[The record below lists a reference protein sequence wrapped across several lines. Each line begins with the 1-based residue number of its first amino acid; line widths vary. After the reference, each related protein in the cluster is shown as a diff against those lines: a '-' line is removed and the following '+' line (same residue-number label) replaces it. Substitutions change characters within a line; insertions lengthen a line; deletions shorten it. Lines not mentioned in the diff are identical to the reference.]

1 MVANLGFG
9 PTQKDDRELMRM
21 LEARQRQAV
30 PDPSVYAKAMARAE
44 SPEGIALQRQM
55 QGARQ
60 QTMKPAVSVAGGS
73 TTAKPEQPGLLS
85 RITRRTMDALQ
96 DPVANAQ
103 IVAALNSLRFQPDP
117 NLTKAVQARAI
128 GVQERRQQAQQANR
142 TVAYLKNM
150 GRPDLAELVEAN
162 PALAGEALKATM
174 GIGTDQFATKG
185 FAPQVDP
192 VTGQLFG
199 VQYDPNTG
207 KYSRVDVPGA
217 KGETPEEI
225 ATRQRVAELEGKDY
239 QAAMTAGQE
248 AFVAAERATGTID
261 TLRRALLALQDGGES
276 GFVRQYLPTFNAA
289 TAALRQSATEMG
301 IDLIQSATFG
311 ALSESELDLALSSTI
326 DLSLPPAELRKLLE
340 QKIELQQLLR
350 NELMSKARQLSGG
363 DVKYSTHIQQYEM
376 PGGTAPL
383 SVKKV
388 TPEELGR

>member
-9 PTQKDDRELMRM
+9 STQQDDRELMRM

-30 PDPSVYAKAMARAE
+30 PDPAVYAKAMARAE
-44 SPEGIALQRQM
+44 SPEGIALQQRM
-55 QGARQ
+55 QAARQ
-60 QTMKPAVSVAGGS
+60 QVMKPAVSVAGGS
-73 TTAKPEQPGLLS
+73 TTAKPEQAGLLS

-103 IVAALNSLRFQPDP
+103 IVAALNSLRFEPDP
-117 NLTKAVQARAI
+117 NLTKAVQARAT
-128 GVQERRQQAQQANR
+128 GVQERRQQAQTANR
-142 TVAYLKNM
+142 TVQYLKSM

-174 GIGTDQFATKG
+174 GIGADKFATKG

-192 VTGQLFG
+192 ATGQIYG
-199 VQYDPNTG
+199 VQYDPNTQTY
-207 KYSRVDVPGA
+207 KRVDVPGA

-225 ATRQRVAELEGKDY
+225 ATRQRIAELDTRDY
-239 QAAMTAGQE
+239 QAAMDAGQE
-248 AFVAAERATGTID
+248 AFVAAERSTGTID
-261 TLRRALLALQDGGES
+261 TLRRALLALEDGGES

-311 ALSESELDLALSSTI
+311 ALSESELALALSSTI

-350 NELMSKARQLSGG
+350 NELMKKARQLSGG
-363 DVKYSTHIQQYEM
+363 NVKYSTHIQQYEI
-376 PGGTAPL
+376 PGGTVPL

>member
-9 PTQKDDRELMRM
+9 PTQQDDRELMRM

-44 SPEGIALQRQM
+44 SPEGVALQKQM
-55 QGARQ
+55 QAARQ
-60 QTMKPAVSVAGGS
+60 QAMKPAVSVAGGS
-73 TTAKPEQPGLLS
+73 TTARPEKPGLLS
-85 RITRRTMDALQ
+85 RLGRSALDYLQ
-96 DPVANAQ
+96 DPESRARAAMAFNAMR
-103 IVAALNSLRFQPDP
+103 LQPDP
-117 NLTKAVQARAI
+117 NLARAMQTRVAGI
-128 GVQERRQQAQQANR
+128 QERRQQAQTANR
-142 TVAYLKNM
+142 TVQYLKSM

-174 GIGTDQFATKG
+174 GIGADKFATKG

-192 VTGQLFG
+192 ATGQIYG
-199 VQYDPNTG
+199 VQYDPNTQTY
-207 KYSRVDVPGA
+207 KRVDVPGA

-225 ATRQRVAELEGKDY
+225 ATRQRIAELDTRDY
-239 QAAMTAGQE
+239 QAAMDAGQE
-248 AFVAAERATGTID
+248 AFVAAERSTGTID
-261 TLRRALLALQDGGES
+261 TLRRALLALEDGGES

-311 ALSESELDLALSSTI
+311 ALSQEELKLALSSTI

-350 NELMSKARQLSGG
+350 NELMKKARQLSGG
-363 DVKYSTHIQQYEM
+363 NVKYSTHIQQYEI
-376 PGGTAPL
+376 PGGTVPL

>member
-21 LEARQRQAV
+21 LEARQRQAI
-30 PDPSVYAKAMARAE
+30 PDPLVYAKAMARAK
-44 SPEGIALQRQM
+44 SPEGVALQKQM
-55 QGARQ
+55 QSARQ
-60 QTMKPAVSVAGGS
+60 QAIKPAVSVAGGS
-73 TTAKPEQPGLLS
+73 TTARPEKPGLLS
-85 RITRRTMDALQ
+85 RLGRSALDYLQ
-96 DPVANAQ
+96 DPESRARAAMAFNAMR
-103 IVAALNSLRFQPDP
+103 LQPDP
-117 NLTKAVQARAI
+117 NLSRAMQTRVTGI
-128 GVQERRQQAQQANR
+128 QERRQQSQQANR
-142 TVAYLKNM
+142 TVQYLKSM

-174 GIGTDQFATKG
+174 GIGADKFATKG

-192 VTGQLFG
+192 ATGQIYG
-199 VQYDPNTG
+199 VQYDPNTQTY
-207 KYSRVDVPGA
+207 KRVDVPGA

-239 QAAMTAGQE
+239 QAAMDAGQE
-248 AFVAAERATGTID
+248 AFVAAERSTGTID
-261 TLRRALLALQDGGES
+261 TLRRALLALEDGGES

-311 ALSESELDLALSSTI
+311 ALSESELNLALSSTI

-350 NELMSKARQLSGG
+350 NELM
-363 DVKYSTHIQQYEM
+363 
-376 PGGTAPL
+376 
-383 SVKKV
+383 KKPVNLAEV
-388 TPEELGR
+388 T

>member
-1 MVANLGFG
+1 MAQTMNGQVV
-9 PTQKDDRELMRM
+9 PPMSEEERKRV
-21 LEARQRQAV
+21 EAFMRQRQAITDQDKV
-30 PDPSVYAKAMARAE
+30 RFDQQSKPFLYGGQGQKPEEPGFLSRLGRGALDYIQDPESRARAAMAFNAMR
-44 SPEGIALQRQM
+44 LQPSSGLNTAM
-55 QGARQ
+55 QA
-60 QTMKPAVSVAGGS
+60 
-73 TTAKPEQPGLLS
+73 
-85 RITRRTMDALQ
+85 RITDIRG
-96 DPVANAQ
+96 
-103 IVAALNSLRFQPDP
+103 S
-117 NLTKAVQARAI
+117 
-128 GVQERRQQAQQANR
+128 RQQAQTANR
-142 TVAYLKNM
+142 TVQYLKSM

-174 GIGTDQFATKG
+174 GVGTDQFATKG

-192 VTGQLFG
+192 ATGQLFG
-199 VQYDPNTG
+199 VQYDPNTQTY
-207 KYSRVDVPGA
+207 KRVDVPGA
-217 KGETPEEI
+217 RGETPTEI
-225 ATRQRVAELEGKDY
+225 DTRQRIAELDTRDY
-239 QAAMTAGQE
+239 QAAMDAGQE
-248 AFVAAERATGTID
+248 AFVAAERSTGTID

-350 NELMSKARQLSGG
+350 NELMKKARQLSGG
-363 DVKYSTHIQQYEM
+363 NVKYSTHIEQYKI

>member
-9 PTQKDDRELMRM
+9 PIKQDDRELMRI
-21 LEARQRQAV
+21 LEQVQQRRAPNAAV
-30 PDPSVYAKAMARAE
+30 AAANTPQARA
-44 SPEGIALQRQM
+44 AQKAFMQQREQAM
-55 QGARQ
+55 R
-60 QTMKPAVSVAGGS
+60 PAVSVAGGS
-73 TTAKPEQPGLLS
+73 TTPKPEQAGFLS
-85 RITRRTMDALQ
+85 RLGRGALDYLQ
-96 DPVANAQ
+96 DPESRARAAMAFNAMR
-103 IVAALNSLRFQPDP
+103 LQPDP
-117 NLTKAVQARAI
+117 NISRSMQARATGI
-128 GVQERRQQAQQANR
+128 QERRQQAQQANR
-142 TVAYLKNM
+142 TVAYLKSM

-225 ATRQRVAELEGKDY
+225 ATRQRVADLEGKDY

-311 ALSESELDLALSSTI
+311 ALSESELNLALSSTI
-326 DLSLPPAELRKLLE
+326 DLSLPPAELRRLLE

-363 DVKYSTHIQQYEM
+363 NVKYSTHIQQYEI

>member
-21 LEARQRQAV
+21 LAAQQAANT
-30 PDPSVYAKAMARAE
+30 PQARAAE
-44 SPEGIALQRQM
+44 QRFM
-55 QGARQ
+55 QQREQAMR
-60 QTMKPAVSVAGGS
+60 PAVSVSGGS
-73 TTAKPEQPGLLS
+73 PTAKPEAPGFLS
-85 RITRRTMDALQ
+85 RLGRGALDYIQ
-96 DPVANAQ
+96 DPESRARAAMAFNAMR
-103 IVAALNSLRFQPDP
+103 LQPDP
-117 NLTKAVQARAI
+117 SLSRAMQTRVEGI
-128 GVQERRQQAQQANR
+128 RGSRQQAQTANR
-142 TVAYLKNM
+142 TVEYLKKM
-150 GRPDLAELVEAN
+150 GRPDLAELVESN
-162 PALAGEALKATM
+162 PALAAEALKATM
-174 GIGTDQFATKG
+174 GVASNQFATKG

-192 VTGQLFG
+192 ATGQLFG

-225 ATRQRVAELEGKDY
+225 ATRQRVAELEGKDF

-311 ALSESELDLALSSTI
+311 ALSESELNLALSSTI

-363 DVKYSTHIQQYEM
+363 NVKYSTHIQQYEI

-383 SVKKV
+383 SVKTV